1 MPSLENSVTVISRSR
16 VFPDQKSTLVDLK
29 LSVSDLPMLSCHY
42 IQKGC
47 LFTGPHLPQHAL
59 LSHLKHALSL
69 TLSHFPPLAGRLSTS
84 EDGHVFLSCNDAG
97 ADFVSA
103 AAKSVRVSDVIEGID
118 VPEVVKEFFTYD
130 RTVSYDGHNR
140 PILAVQ
146 VTELNDGVFIGC
158 SVNHSVTDGTSLWNF
173 INTFAEGQGVYYYFY
188 QVFRNQVE
196 AAALKQKKK
205 GLGDGSVGMF
215 SSLLVAALAGSVNV
229 LMTNPIWVIV
239 TRMQTHKKMP
249 KGLQTVPE
257 PPSADVEALVPAE
270 PRPYGTFNTIREIYD
285 EAGVTGFW
293 KGVIPT
299 LIMVCNPAM
308 QFMLY
313 ETMLSKLKKKRAL
326 KNSNN
331 VTALETFLL
340 GAVAKL
346 GATVTTYP
354 LLVVKSRLQA
364 KQVATGDKRQHYK
377 GTVDAI
383 LKMIRYEGL
392 HGFYKG
398 MSTKIVQSVFAA
410 AVLFMIK
417 EELVKGAKLLLS
429 NATSIKS
436 KPS

>member
-1 MPSLENSVTVISRSR
+1 MSDALINGLAGAGGGIIAQLLTYPLQTVNTRQQTERDLKREKKKKKLGTFQHMCQVVKQEGWGRLYGGLAPSLVGT
-16 VFPDQKSTLVDLK
+16 
-29 LSVSDLPMLSCHY
+29 
-42 IQKGC
+42 
-47 LFTGPHLPQHAL
+47 
-59 LSHLKHALSL
+59 
-69 TLSHFPPLAGRLSTS
+69 
-84 EDGHVFLSCNDAG
+84 
-97 ADFVSA
+97 A
-103 AAKSVRVSDVIEGID
+103 AS
-118 VPEVVKEFFTYD
+118 
-130 RTVSYDGHNR
+130 
-140 PILAVQ
+140 
-146 VTELNDGVFIGC
+146 
-158 SVNHSVTDGTSLWNF
+158 
-173 INTFAEGQGVYYYFY
+173 QGVYYYFY

-326 KNSNN
+326 KSSTN

-364 KQVATGDKRQHYK
+364 KQVTTGDKRQHYQ
-377 GTVDAI
+377 GTLDAI

>member
-1 MPSLENSVTVISRSR
+1 MSDALINGLAGAGGGIIAQLLTYPLQTVNTRQQTERDLKREKRKLGTIEHMCQVVKQEGWERLYGGLAPSL
-16 VFPDQKSTLVDLK
+16 
-29 LSVSDLPMLSCHY
+29 
-42 IQKGC
+42 
-47 LFTGPHLPQHAL
+47 
-59 LSHLKHALSL
+59 
-69 TLSHFPPLAGRLSTS
+69 AGT
-84 EDGHVFLSCNDAG
+84 
-97 ADFVSA
+97 A
-103 AAKSVRVSDVIEGID
+103 AS
-118 VPEVVKEFFTYD
+118 
-130 RTVSYDGHNR
+130 
-140 PILAVQ
+140 
-146 VTELNDGVFIGC
+146 
-158 SVNHSVTDGTSLWNF
+158 
-173 INTFAEGQGVYYYFY
+173 QGVYYYFY

-196 AAALKQKKK
+196 AAALRQSKK

-239 TRMQTHKKMP
+239 TRMQTHRKMP
-249 KGLQTVPE
+249 KDQRTVSE
-257 PPSADVEALVPAE
+257 SPSSDAEALVPVE
-270 PRPYGTFNTIREIYD
+270 PRPYGTFNTIREVYD

-299 LIMVCNPAM
+299 LIMVSNPSM

-313 ETMLSKLKKKRAL
+313 ETMLAKLKKKRAL
-326 KNSNN
+326 KGSSN

-364 KQVATGDKRQHYK
+364 KQVTTGDKRQQYK
-377 GTVDAI
+377 GTLDAI

-392 HGFYKG
+392 YGFYKG
-398 MSTKIVQSVFAA
+398 MSTKIVQSVLAA

-429 NATSIKS
+429 NASSSRVKS

>member
-1 MPSLENSVTVISRSR
+1 MSDALINGLAGAGGGIIAQLLTYPLQTVNTRQQTERDLKREKKKKKKLGTFQHMCQVVKQEGWGRLYGGLAPSLVGT
-16 VFPDQKSTLVDLK
+16 
-29 LSVSDLPMLSCHY
+29 
-42 IQKGC
+42 
-47 LFTGPHLPQHAL
+47 
-59 LSHLKHALSL
+59 
-69 TLSHFPPLAGRLSTS
+69 
-84 EDGHVFLSCNDAG
+84 
-97 ADFVSA
+97 A
-103 AAKSVRVSDVIEGID
+103 AS
-118 VPEVVKEFFTYD
+118 
-130 RTVSYDGHNR
+130 
-140 PILAVQ
+140 
-146 VTELNDGVFIGC
+146 
-158 SVNHSVTDGTSLWNF
+158 
-173 INTFAEGQGVYYYFY
+173 QGVYYYFY

-326 KNSNN
+326 KSSTN

-364 KQVATGDKRQHYK
+364 KQVTTGDKRQHYQ
-377 GTVDAI
+377 GTLDAI

>member
-1 MPSLENSVTVISRSR
+1 MSDALINGLAGAGGGIIAQLLTYPLQTVNTRQQTER
-16 VFPDQKSTLVDLK
+16 DLK
-29 LSVSDLPMLSCHY
+29 RE
-42 IQKGC
+42 QKKKKLGTFQLMC
-47 LFTGPHLPQHAL
+47 QVVKQEGW
-59 LSHLKHALSL
+59 
-69 TLSHFPPLAGRLSTS
+69 GRLYGGLAPSVVGT
-84 EDGHVFLSCNDAG
+84 
-97 ADFVSA
+97 A
-103 AAKSVRVSDVIEGID
+103 AS
-118 VPEVVKEFFTYD
+118 
-130 RTVSYDGHNR
+130 
-140 PILAVQ
+140 
-146 VTELNDGVFIGC
+146 
-158 SVNHSVTDGTSLWNF
+158 
-173 INTFAEGQGVYYYFY
+173 QGVYYYFY

-196 AAALKQKKK
+196 AAALRQKKK
-205 GLGDGSVGMF
+205 GFGDGSVGMF

-239 TRMQTHKKMP
+239 TRMQTHRKMP

-257 PPSADVEALVPAE
+257 PPSADVEALVPVE

-326 KNSNN
+326 KGSNN

-364 KQVATGDKRQHYK
+364 KQVTTGDKRQHYK
-377 GTVDAI
+377 GTLDAI

-429 NATSIKS
+429 NATSNSVKS
-436 KPS
+436 KPSSGSIPTRI

>member
-1 MPSLENSVTVISRSR
+1 MSDALINGLAGAGGGIIAQLLTYPIQLVNTRQQTERDLKKEKTKLGTFEHMCQVVKQEGWGRLYGGLAPSLVGT
-16 VFPDQKSTLVDLK
+16 
-29 LSVSDLPMLSCHY
+29 
-42 IQKGC
+42 
-47 LFTGPHLPQHAL
+47 
-59 LSHLKHALSL
+59 
-69 TLSHFPPLAGRLSTS
+69 
-84 EDGHVFLSCNDAG
+84 
-97 ADFVSA
+97 A
-103 AAKSVRVSDVIEGID
+103 AS
-118 VPEVVKEFFTYD
+118 
-130 RTVSYDGHNR
+130 
-140 PILAVQ
+140 
-146 VTELNDGVFIGC
+146 
-158 SVNHSVTDGTSLWNF
+158 
-173 INTFAEGQGVYYYFY
+173 QGVYYYFY

-196 AAALKQKKK
+196 AEALAQKKK
-205 GLGDGSVGMF
+205 GLNDGSVGMF

-239 TRMQTHKKMP
+239 TRMQTYRKMP
-249 KGLQTVPE
+249 KDQKAVSE
-257 PPSADVEALVPAE
+257 SPSSDVEALVPVE

-299 LIMVCNPAM
+299 LIMVSNPSM

-313 ETMLSKLKKKRAL
+313 ETMLAKLKKKRAL
-326 KNSNN
+326 KGSNN

-364 KQVATGDKRQHYK
+364 KQVTGDKRHQYK
-377 GTVDAI
+377 GFPPVILRLRKGEKNSSLSSLLLVYEFAGTLDAI

-392 HGFYKG
+392 YGFYKG
-398 MSTKIVQSVFAA
+398 MSTKIVQSVLAA

-429 NATSIKS
+429 NPSSSRVKS
-436 KPS
+436 NPS

>member
-1 MPSLENSVTVISRSR
+1 MSDALINGLAGAGGGIIAQLLTYPLQTVNTRQQTERDLKREKKKLGTFQHMSQVVKQEGWGRLYGGLAPSLVGT
-16 VFPDQKSTLVDLK
+16 
-29 LSVSDLPMLSCHY
+29 
-42 IQKGC
+42 
-47 LFTGPHLPQHAL
+47 
-59 LSHLKHALSL
+59 
-69 TLSHFPPLAGRLSTS
+69 
-84 EDGHVFLSCNDAG
+84 
-97 ADFVSA
+97 A
-103 AAKSVRVSDVIEGID
+103 AS
-118 VPEVVKEFFTYD
+118 
-130 RTVSYDGHNR
+130 
-140 PILAVQ
+140 
-146 VTELNDGVFIGC
+146 
-158 SVNHSVTDGTSLWNF
+158 
-173 INTFAEGQGVYYYFY
+173 QGVYYYFY

-257 PPSADVEALVPAE
+257 SPSALVPVE

-326 KNSNN
+326 KGSTN

-364 KQVATGDKRQHYK
+364 KQVTTGDKRQHYK
-377 GTVDAI
+377 GTLDAI

-429 NATSIKS
+429 NATSVKS

>member
-1 MPSLENSVTVISRSR
+1 MSDALINGLAGAGGGIIAQLLTYPLQTVNTRQQTER
-16 VFPDQKSTLVDLK
+16 DLK
-29 LSVSDLPMLSCHY
+29 RE
-42 IQKGC
+42 QKKKKLGTFQLMC
-47 LFTGPHLPQHAL
+47 QVVKQEGW
-59 LSHLKHALSL
+59 
-69 TLSHFPPLAGRLSTS
+69 GRLYGGLAPSVVGT
-84 EDGHVFLSCNDAG
+84 
-97 ADFVSA
+97 A
-103 AAKSVRVSDVIEGID
+103 AS
-118 VPEVVKEFFTYD
+118 
-130 RTVSYDGHNR
+130 
-140 PILAVQ
+140 
-146 VTELNDGVFIGC
+146 
-158 SVNHSVTDGTSLWNF
+158 
-173 INTFAEGQGVYYYFY
+173 QGVYYYFY

-196 AAALKQKKK
+196 AAALRQKKN
-205 GLGDGSVGMF
+205 GFGDGSVGMF

-239 TRMQTHKKMP
+239 TRMQTHRKMP

-257 PPSADVEALVPAE
+257 PPSADVEALVPVE

-326 KNSNN
+326 KGSNN

-364 KQVATGDKRQHYK
+364 KQVTTGDKRQHYK
-377 GTVDAI
+377 GTLDAI

-429 NATSIKS
+429 NATSSSVKS